1 MKAGTNMAKSYDSS
15 VNTSLEIEGNIHFED
30 LEANLQNELCS
41 QLSDLERLQNDRKEI
56 GNPEKLGLTVMGI
69 VWEQFCNQMANTAG
83 EDFIRENGNLTLDL
97 RNDAH
102 IQTTENFEKGNIA
115 SHNKTIDYQK
125 RYNDWDDSFKKDSEG
140 NTVTKYDKR
149 SNQEKAVLTKEARE
163 PFDVGREKGS
173 SSINKDHTISTAEM
187 IRDPEANCHLSRGE
201 QVDFANSDVNL
212 KDLDS
217 SANKSKGDSTM
228 SDWLDSDRNGEKPA
242 ERFNIDEEKC
252 RQDDKVARE
261 EYEAIKKEG
270 ENRSVETGRQ
280 SQKEEAFRIS
290 KTALKAVLMR
300 LLADLAKEII
310 RELIKWLK
318 VVKKDLE
325 SLMGSVKTAIN
336 NFIANIKTHLVNA
349 GTSFL
354 NTIASSILGP
364 IMRTLSKAF
373 TMIKQ
378 GFNSIKE
385 AVDYIKNPENKSK
398 PAGILIL
405 EVGKIIVAGLSA
417 AGALILSEAIE
428 KGLMAFPIFAIEI
441 PMLGSLA
448 SILGLFLGGLISGVI
463 GAIAINLINTL
474 IEKSL
479 LAETL
484 SNEIDKS
491 NEVLNTQGAMISIKE
506 IKLSSSR
513 DVSFNNIHERHRSSV
528 NILHD
533 KMAKITSNDRILDN
547 NKDLKTGNE
556 DDFDDLLS
564 F

>member
-1 MKAGTNMAKSYDSS
+1 MKVGTNMAKSYDSS
-15 VNTSLEIEGNIHFED
+15 VNISLEMEGNIHFED

-115 SHNKTIDYQK
+115 SHNKTIDYQE
-125 RYNDWDDSFKKDSEG
+125 RYNDFDNSFKKDSEG
-140 NTVTKYDKR
+140 NTVTNRDKR
-149 SNQEKAVLTKEARE
+149 TNQEKAVITKEARDL
-163 PFDVGREKGS
+163 FDKGRETGS
-173 SSINKDHTISTAEM
+173 VSVNKDHTIAAAEM
-187 IRDPEANCHLSRGE
+187 IRDPEANCHLSKKE
-201 QVDFANSDVNL
+201 QVNFANSDVNL

-217 SANKSKGDSTM
+217 SANSSKGDSTM

-270 ENRSVETGRQ
+270 ENRSVETGKQ

-290 KTALKAVLMR
+290 KTALKTVLMR
-300 LLADLAKEII
+300 LLADLAKEVI

-325 SLMGSVKTAIN
+325 SLISSVKTAIN

-506 IKLSSSR
+506 IKLNSSR

>member
-1 MKAGTNMAKSYDSS
+1 
-15 VNTSLEIEGNIHFED
+15 
-30 LEANLQNELCS
+30 
-41 QLSDLERLQNDRKEI
+41 
-56 GNPEKLGLTVMGI
+56 
-69 VWEQFCNQMANTAG
+69 
-83 EDFIRENGNLTLDL
+83 
-97 RNDAH
+97 
-102 IQTTENFEKGNIA
+102 
-115 SHNKTIDYQK
+115 
-125 RYNDWDDSFKKDSEG
+125 
-140 NTVTKYDKR
+140 
-149 SNQEKAVLTKEARE
+149 
-163 PFDVGREKGS
+163 
-173 SSINKDHTISTAEM
+173 
-187 IRDPEANCHLSRGE
+187 
-201 QVDFANSDVNL
+201 
-212 KDLDS
+212 
-217 SANKSKGDSTM
+217 M

-270 ENRSVETGRQ
+270 ENRSVETGKQ

-290 KTALKAVLMR
+290 KTALKTVLMR
-300 LLADLAKEII
+300 LLADLAKEVI

-325 SLMGSVKTAIN
+325 SLISSVKTAIN

-506 IKLSSSR
+506 IKLNSSR